1 MKKLQ
6 EFKEF
11 CHTKLR
17 IKRNH
22 KDTLNRFIVFYNSL
36 IKSRLF
42 IKRGIQ
48 KRGTECGEC
57 KERGECLLE
66 FRGIS
71 LRIPG
76 NVLILAFRGMF
87 EKFPGNVIKDSG
99 ECSRRFWEILTRF
112 RKIPE
117 NAFNFKLIKATFY
130 LKSK

>member
-36 IKSRLF
+36 IKSWLF

-57 KERGECLLE
+57 KERGECSLE

-99 ECSRRFWEILTRF
+99 ECSRRFWEMSN
-112 RKIPE
+112 KIQE
-117 NAFNFKLIKATFY
+117 DSGECFQF
-130 LKSK
+130 